1 MDVPQYILEGKGVS
15 IGYHK
20 GKQAVKVGESL
31 SFQLSKGKLNC
42 LLGPNGVGKSTL
54 VKTIMGH
61 LPSMAGEIIFSGI
74 PLHEQHPRQLAQK
87 ISVVLTDKITAGNLT
102 VTQLVALGRTPF
114 TNWLGK
120 LSAED
125 KRIISEAMRATKIY
139 YLKDQLISEISDG
152 QLQKVM
158 IARAL
163 AQDGQLIILDEPTA
177 HLDLINR
184 YEIMHL
190 LRDITQ
196 QQGKSILVVTHDL
209 EIAIETAD
217 HLWIMQCGEPLTTGT
232 PEDLII
238 SGKINLLTTGS
249 GLTFDPTL
257 GKIRPAASQDHTNI
271 HGPDHLVQ
279 WLKLALQKSGT
290 SLPEGSSIEASDGPP
305 TFSVKSQG
313 SEEKFHDILSVVS
326 WLNQH

>member
-1 MDVPQYILEGKGVS
+1 MDSPHYILEGTGIS

-20 GKQAVKVGESL
+20 GKQVIKVGESL
-31 SFQLSKGKLNC
+31 SFKLPKGKLTC

-61 LPSMAGEIIFSGI
+61 LPSLAGDIIFSGI

-102 VTQLVALGRTPF
+102 VQQLVALGRTPF

-120 LSAED
+120 LAAED
-125 KRIISEAMRATKIY
+125 KHIITEALQATKTY

-190 LRDITQ
+190 LRDITNK
-196 QQGKSILVVTHDL
+196 QGKSILVVTHDL

-217 HLWIMQCGEPLTTGT
+217 NLWIMQCGVPLTTGT
-232 PEDLII
+232 PEDLVI
-238 SGKINLLTTGS
+238 SGRINLLTTGS
-249 GLTFDPTL
+249 RLTFDPAL
-257 GKIRPAASQDHTNI
+257 GKIRPAALQTYGSI

-279 WLKLALQKSGT
+279 WLKLALHKSAIK
-290 SLPEGSSIEASDGPP
+290 LPQNLSIEVVDAPP
-305 TFSVKSQG
+305 TFRITG
-313 SEEKFHDILSVVS
+313 NGFEETLHDIQSVIS
-326 WLNQH
+326 WLKQR